1 MNNGLDGF
9 LRIKKILAFLASIGL
24 IGVSIWFS
32 QKGFGIESNGEYE
45 WVGLFLGI
53 IVTIVQLVFNTS
65 IRNLNP
71 TLIGSGILA
80 YGYGIYTNVTG
91 LRDIFNGFG
100 MAIIVG
106 LIIEVLAEPLFA
118 WSVDAHSGG
127 DVIGNIGQML
137 GFERSKPVRQENQP
151 RQEEQRPQTYKPN
164 YPPKPQQQGKRPD
177 SDLFRHLKK

>member
-1 MNNGLDGF
+1 MNNMDGF
-9 LRIKKILAFLASIGL
+9 LRIKKILAFFASIGL

-32 QKGFGIESNGEYE
+32 QQGFGIESNGEYE
-45 WVGLFLGI
+45 WVGLFLGV

-91 LRDIFNGFG
+91 LKDIFSGWG

-137 GFERSKPVRQENQP
+137 GFERSTKSHQP
-151 RQEEQRPQTYKPN
+151 KHQEERRPQTTYKPT
-164 YPPKPQQQGKRPD
+164 YPPVHNQPKH
-177 SDLFRHLKK
+177 SNEELFRHFKKK

>member
-1 MNNGLDGF
+1 MNNNIDGF
-9 LRIKKILAFLASIGL
+9 LRIKKILAFFASIGL
-24 IGVSIWFS
+24 IGVSILFS
-32 QKGFGIESNGEYE
+32 QKGFGIESNDTYK
-45 WVGLFLGI
+45 WVGLFLAS

-91 LRDIFNGFG
+91 LKEIFDGWG

-137 GFERSKPVRQENQP
+137 GFERSKSYQP
-151 RQEEQRPQTYKPN
+151 KHQDERPQTYKPT
-164 YPPKPQQQGKRPD
+164 YPPVQSKPQHPKNRPND
-177 SDLFRHLKK
+177 DLFRRISKK